1 VPSTRAHSPT
11 LRLSAGELA
20 EAAMMANLAAG
31 LQVAGWFLPFGTILQ
46 AMSIVPFVALALR
59 HRARAVAVSGVAG
72 AVISIFLIG
81 PGLALQTLLCAGLG
95 QAVAAGL
102 RRGYGL
108 VRTVALA
115 VVTAG
120 VAVSAAAEGGFFLF
134 ASLRRLGLEEIRL
147 EWRGIAR
154 LLTAAGA
161 GRVARTIDPVVTAS
175 VRHWMIGV
183 PAALFLAVASL
194 VAVAFY
200 IARPTMLRLEEAT
213 GREHPWLVPEAA
225 ARVGGSADGDGQRK
239 GGSEGT
245 PPKTAV
251 DGPEPAPPSVVPPS
265 AVSSGGRDPKSSD
278 ATAAIAPLPV
288 GLEAATFTY
297 PGAATP
303 ALGPVSAEFRLGE
316 FVVVVGPNGAGKSTL
331 VRLLAGVPPT
341 TGRVVRPGAVG
352 LGRPGGT
359 ALVLQ
364 RPEAQVLGVRVAED
378 VVWGLPQGE
387 PVDVGS
393 LLAEVGLDGYEE
405 REVRTL
411 SGGELQRLAVAAA
424 LARRPTLL
432 LSDEATAML
441 DPEGRRALMDVFR
454 RIVDHRGTTVVHV
467 THHEAERAVADRVV
481 ELALPTP
488 VVDPDGVSPLRPSSG
503 ERPTWRD
510 SGEGWLRVVPS
521 GAGGDEPSPEPSPE
535 RRLSPAFLPDLRRSG
550 GRRLGDPHP
559 TALSRPGSV
568 GRPAVEVDALGV
580 VYGGRTPFRHRA
592 LADVSF
598 VVERGESLVV
608 EGGNGSGK
616 STLAWALAGLL
627 SPSEGRVRVEGK
639 DPARHPGIVALAFQQ
654 PRLQLG
660 RATVRAELA
669 DAEDDPAELLLRVG
683 LDPWRYLTR
692 RIDTLSGGEQR
703 RVALA
708 ALLGRRPALLVL
720 DEPLAGL
727 DSRAVERTIR
737 LLQALRAESGLAVVV
752 VSHESELSGRL
763 GERVLRLA
771 EGRVVGSGPEA
782 TQRAGLSPDEEA
794 GRGRPSAGPL
804 SEGERAVGGVAGVE
818 GR

>member
-1 VPSTRAHSPT
+1 
-11 LRLSAGELA
+11 
-20 EAAMMANLAAG
+20 MMANLAAG
-31 LQVAGWFLPFGTILQ
+31 LQVAGWFLPFGTVLQ

-154 LLTAAGA
+154 LLSAAGA
-161 GRVARTIDPVVTAS
+161 GRVARAIDPVVTAT

-225 ARVGGSADGDGQRK
+225 ARAGESLGGDGDTWG
-239 GGSEGT
+239 
-245 PPKTAV
+245 
-251 DGPEPAPPSVVPPS
+251 GPEGPPPEMPAERPGPAPPSVAPPD
-265 AVSSGGRDPKSSD
+265 GRDPSLTEA
-278 ATAAIAPLPV
+278 ATAIAPVPV
-288 GLEAATFTY
+288 RLEAAAFTY

-303 ALGPVSAEFRLGE
+303 ALAPVSAEFRPGE

-331 VRLLAGVPPT
+331 VRLLAGVAPT

-378 VVWGLPQGE
+378 VVWGLPESE

-441 DPEGRRALMDVFR
+441 DPEGRRALIDVFR

-467 THHEAERAVADRVV
+467 THHEAERAVADRVI

-488 VVDPDGVSPLRPSSG
+488 VADLDGGPSC
-503 ERPTWRD
+503 ERLTWRH
-510 SGEGWLRVVPS
+510 SGDGRLRVVPS
-521 GAGGDEPSPEPSPE
+521 GAGDEDSLPE
-535 RRLSPAFLPDLRRSG
+535 RHHSPPFLSHPFLSHPFLSRPILPDVRLPG
-550 GRRLGDPHP
+550 GRRRADPDSTAPSRPVIRP
-559 TALSRPGSV
+559 TPSRPGSF
-568 GRPAVEVDALGV
+568 GRPTVEVDALGV

-627 SPSEGRVRVEGK
+627 SPSEGRVRVAGK

-669 DAEDDPAELLLRVG
+669 DAEADPAELLMRVG

-737 LLQALRAESGLAVVV
+737 LLRALRAESGLAVVV

-771 EGRVVGSGPEA
+771 EGRVVGSGPESA
-782 TQRAGLSPDEEA
+782 RRADLSTDEEA
-794 GRGRPSAGPL
+794 GRGRPPAGPL
-804 SEGERAVGGVAGVE
+804 SGGERAVGGVAGVE